1 MRAYL
6 FAVIALFGLVGEV
19 AAQTAGGN
27 SAPAEIGNRA
37 NGRDYQ
43 PTPQEVAPREKA
55 AGIQP
60 PAAQERADSRDLD
73 RIDRN
78 LLRSE
83 GLSTKSAPNTANG
96 R

>member
-6 FAVIALFGLVGEV
+6 FAIIALLGLAT
-19 AAQTAGGN
+19 AAAAETAGGG
-27 SAPAEIGNRA
+27 SVPAQIGNRA

-60 PAAQERADSRDLD
+60 PASQERANSQDLD

-78 LLRSE
+78 LLQSE
-83 GLSTKSAPNTANG
+83 GLGTKSVPNMAK
-96 R
+96 